1 MGIHKKK
8 TGRISMR
15 TVLMLF
21 ALVPMLIL
29 SGSLSAFSIT
39 RSSRELKES
48 ACNSMVSMVRE
59 IGSAFDYTVESN
71 ERILC
76 AYSTSPLVKDI
87 MISPLLGVE
96 NGRAQN
102 YTTDFYS
109 KVSGWEGLYIS
120 SWETQVLA
128 HSNPD
133 AIGMVLREGD
143 SLTTLQDN
151 ILACDGTYNAGIL
164 KSPSSG
170 QLVMS
175 LYVPVFDDD
184 GSPLGFVGGA
194 MSVHDIAEH
203 YSDVSSLGLS
213 SAYMYFVDPTGTL
226 LYHKDEAKVGQPVE
240 NTAIKALVDQ
250 IAAGTHPEPACVEY
264 KENGKTQLAG
274 YFVAADNSYIA
285 VIAADEDDV
294 LSGVQETTKVS
305 LILLI
310 AGILVSAVLTI
321 LIAFRVAKPLMKITT
336 AIEQISRGDVTAR
349 CDANSVIR
357 ETAGITEAF
366 HSLKEALNTSMINVK
381 DSANALNGAIIN
393 VDGKTTNNVE
403 QVSRIND
410 AISDVSQTSQVVA
423 DDAQV
428 IAAKSMELGEN
439 IEILTDNVTT
449 LFDASQTI
457 KSANDEATDCM
468 QSVYANGNESV
479 IAIRNISDKI
489 AETNEAI
496 SKIGT
501 AVQAIESI
509 AAQTNL
515 LSLNASIEAARAGEA
530 GKGFA
535 VVADEIRS
543 LADSSAESARE
554 IKQVIEDVIALSNGT
569 VEISGKVYEVITR
582 EQEDIEEAQAKFT
595 VLSES
600 VEASIRE
607 IGRIK
612 EMTGR
617 LDTIKDEL
625 SKTTSELGAI
635 SEELGASAQEV
646 SASCQLVTTACTDT
660 QQSAVEMRNINENM
674 SQAIDFFKL

>member
-1 MGIHKKK
+1 
-8 TGRISMR
+8 MR
-15 TVLMLF
+15 TVLMMF

-143 SLTTLQDN
+143 SLTKLQDN

-294 LSGVQETTKVS
+294 LSSVQETTKVS

-310 AGILVSAVLTI
+310 AGILASAVLTI
-321 LIAFRVAKPLMKITT
+321 LIAFHVAKPLMKITT

-660 QQSAVEMRNINENM
+660 QQSAIEMRNINENM